1 MPIDELFWFKCVKL
15 QVDSYRFDKSDKES
29 INKCTKLL
37 VKAYEIVENRN
48 NRMSNKV
55 SIYSYMKAMFTY
67 KLALI
72 TQEGVLDG
80 RLGEDAVN
88 AHRRKNKYQ
97 KVDTMEPSV
106 YKQLS
111 RVCHVSDIGK
121 NNQETI
127 DQMYLILSLSLYLF
141 LFIIAAIKFS
151 YSKTVHNCSIYLATS
166 EKLFK

>member
-1 MPIDELFWFKCVKL
+1 MKKMPIDELFWFKCVKL

-37 VKAYEIVENRN
+37 VKAYEIVEHRA

-55 SIYSYMKAMFTY
+55 SVYSYMKAMFTY

-80 RLGEDAVN
+80 RLGGDDAVN
-88 AHRRKNKYQ
+88 AHHRRKNRHQ

-111 RVCHVSDIGK
+111 RVCHVTNEKIK
-121 NNQETI
+121 NLN
-127 DQMYLILSLSLYLF
+127 F
-141 LFIIAAIKFS
+141 L
-151 YSKTVHNCSIYLATS
+151 
-166 EKLFK
+166 